1 MTNYFVVD
9 IEVPSDDDPDV
20 FDPACDPSKP
30 IVVDYKLVLEARERI
45 KDVVKPTRCERS
57 RLSDEL
63 GMDIYFKREFEHPTY
78 SFKERGACN
87 VLLAFTPV
95 SCLNP
100 YFYIQEQR
108 VKGAVS
114 ASSGNHA
121 SAMAYHAKRLGIPCT
136 VCMPVSAPLPKI
148 QNCRKHGANIVLK
161 GKNISEARKVAL
173 KLANRR
179 GMTYINGYDHPH
191 ILAGQGVIGL
201 EILEQ
206 VPDVDAVVL
215 TVGGGGLLSGVSC
228 AIKHNRPQTKIYVSF
243 FYQNNAMSAGKP
255 VFTVCDHTLADGL
268 FVPTVG
274 YNSFATAS
282 PLVDKCVAVEESF
295 ICRAILK
302 LIEAEKAVVEGAGAT
317 GLAAILAGQLPEL
330 KGKKVVCILCGGNI
344 DPFVLARV
352 IDRGLALEKRLIHFS
367 VNCSDTVGGLAEL
380 TRLIAKSGVNVRD
393 VNHERAWVKDDIYEV
408 RLDVTCET
416 QGEEHTNAF
425 FRALDDTFPR
435 LMWKQY

>member
-1 MTNYFVVD
+1 
-9 IEVPSDDDPDV
+9 
-20 FDPACDPSKP
+20 
-30 IVVDYKLVLEARERI
+30 
-45 KDVVKPTRCERS
+45 
-57 RLSDEL
+57 
-63 GMDIYFKREFEHPTY
+63 MDIYFKREFEHPTY

-87 VLLAFTPV
+87 VLLAFTP
-95 SCLNP
+95 
-100 YFYIQEQR
+100 EQR

-228 AIKHNRPQTKIYVSF
+228 AIKHNRPQTKIYAVESVRCASWIS
-243 FYQNNAMSAGKP
+243 AMSAGKP
-255 VFTVCDHTLADGL
+255 VFTVCDHTLADGQ
-268 FVPTVG
+268 
-274 YNSFATAS
+274 
-282 PLVDKCVAVEESF
+282 C
-295 ICRAILK
+295 
-302 LIEAEKAVVEGAGAT
+302 
-317 GLAAILAGQLPEL
+317 QL
-330 KGKKVVCILCGGNI
+330 
-344 DPFVLARV
+344 
-352 IDRGLALEKRLIHFS
+352 
-367 VNCSDTVGGLAEL
+367 
-380 TRLIAKSGVNVRD
+380 
-393 VNHERAWVKDDIYEV
+393 
-408 RLDVTCET
+408 
-416 QGEEHTNAF
+416 
-425 FRALDDTFPR
+425 
-435 LMWKQY
+435 